1 MKSATVVAVLS
12 ARAYCTSKA
21 LNIQQEEIQ
30 NSNVFEQ
37 KGNLLNFMANI
48 DPMPVL
54 SQAEPSWA
62 KLGQDGPSTNLLH
75 TY

>member
-37 KGNLLNFMANI
+37 KGDLLNFKANI
-48 DPMPVL
+48 DPMAVL
-54 SQAEPSWA
+54 SQVKPV
-62 KLGQDGPSTNLLH
+62 
-75 TY
+75 

>member
-37 KGNLLNFMANI
+37 KGDLLNFKANI
-48 DPMPVL
+48 DPMAEL
-54 SQAEPSWA
+54 S
-62 KLGQDGPSTNLLH
+62 
-75 TY
+75 